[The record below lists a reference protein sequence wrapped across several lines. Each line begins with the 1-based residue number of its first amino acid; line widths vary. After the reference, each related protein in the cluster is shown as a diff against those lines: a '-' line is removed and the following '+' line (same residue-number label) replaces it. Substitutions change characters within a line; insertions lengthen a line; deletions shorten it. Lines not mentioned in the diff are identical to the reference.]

1 MIDAPVIVFCNS
13 RSCNWRCF
21 VARESTSA
29 AISWIMTSLA
39 RAIDVGRRG
48 IGRLGIGRLPASSL
62 ETDNL
67 HPKYDTT
74 FAFE

>member
-1 MIDAPVIVFCNS
+1 
-13 RSCNWRCF
+13 
-21 VARESTSA
+21 
-29 AISWIMTSLA
+29 MTSLA